1 MLFINFIAGDNVQKK
16 WKYLRDYFRNEATKI
31 KPIRSGDAGNQ
42 DVSPCWPY
50 YKQLLFLKDQ
60 IKNRNSTGN
69 LSAKQQ
75 IETIEVGED
84 GEVEDAES
92 VEVEEDRGIVEVEG
106 VGREKELSSVAG
118 ETVVEPRVKLDSRV
132 RKRPNERIGEALL
145 NVEKEKLQFLKEK
158 REKKDSKNED
168 MLFFGSL
175 MPHIQKIPPEMKL
188 LFRNKVSELVQEF
201 AYCHKQ
207 RATVLCSSYPT
218 QMSASTSGG
227 SLNN

>member
-1 MLFINFIAGDNVQKK
+1 MDVEKLIALVFERPTIWNKAHPDHQNRFVISKLWQEVAGEMNLSRDNVQKK

-31 KPIRSGDAGNQ
+31 KPIRSGGAGNQ

-118 ETVVEPRVKLDSRV
+118 ETVVEPRVKLDSR
-132 RKRPNERIGEALL
+132 
-145 NVEKEKLQFLKEK
+145 
-158 REKKDSKNED
+158 
-168 MLFFGSL
+168 
-175 MPHIQKIPPEMKL
+175 
-188 LFRNKVSELVQEF
+188 
-201 AYCHKQ
+201 
-207 RATVLCSSYPT
+207 
-218 QMSASTSGG
+218 
-227 SLNN
+227 